1 VGRTPAVSVYD
12 VNSLYPAVMQTITVP
27 AGYQGG
33 WTRDYFPDHLGL
45 YDVTYDQPTDYK
57 AVLRDEE
64 SNDFLHRGAGVYTT
78 TELEL
83 LREMGGTFTVKEGY
97 VFTRSRNLFA
107 DFVTRWYGIRQ
118 RAIRKGDTGLAYVC
132 KILMNSLYGKF
143 GQREEG
149 WTLYLLPRD
158 ELLARLQRG
167 EEIKEMGEFVL
178 IMEQRHN
185 ETTFVGI
192 AAYITAAART
202 VLYRYITEAEA
213 RGGYVWYCDTDSVH
227 VSGAELPVS
236 DDLGAVKHE
245 YTGPASYAGKK
256 LYALGDKLKHKGVSK
271 RAGVTADQMAALVD
285 GTLPAITATFE
296 TLPTAREIL
305 SGRKRAAISTE
316 RTRTLRVT
324 GPSDTVPSV
333 PD

>member
-1 VGRTPAVSVYD
+1 
-12 VNSLYPAVMQTITVP
+12 
-27 AGYQGG
+27 
-33 WTRDYFPDHLGL
+33 
-45 YDVTYDQPTDYK
+45 
-57 AVLRDEE
+57 
-64 SNDFLHRGAGVYTT
+64 
-78 TELEL
+78 
-83 LREMGGTFTVKEGY
+83 
-97 VFTRSRNLFA
+97 
-107 DFVTRWYGIRQ
+107 
-118 RAIRKGDTGLAYVC
+118 
-132 KILMNSLYGKF
+132 
-143 GQREEG
+143 
-149 WTLYLLPRD
+149 
-158 ELLARLQRG
+158 
-167 EEIKEMGEFVL
+167 
-178 IMEQRHN
+178 
-185 ETTFVGI
+185 VGI

-213 RGGYVWYCDTDSVH
+213 RGGFVWYCDTDSVH